1 MDVSDF
7 IKGLKTKANRKAKF
21 STNGTEV
28 ASLPEIYYYG
38 ATREY
43 WAKGK
48 QGNWLPGGV
57 EDVRRRLKKAG
68 LSTSNPEGRD
78 GRRLSDIDEAI
89 LFIQDQ
95 KEVQWVGSLA
105 GYKSGVYEMGGNR
118 ILVRSSPNL
127 IQPNAGDFTMLDGL
141 LVNALG
147 DEQKSYFDGW
157 LRIAVKALYAY
168 SPRVG
173 QALVLV
179 GKRDSGKSLV
189 QNLISLILGGRS
201 ADPYRYMSKGSEF
214 NGDLFGAEHLM
225 VEDKMVDNSFKA
237 RQKFG
242 SQIKEIAATEHHSA
256 HAKRKDAI
264 DLTPFWRLT
273 ISAND
278 EPEKL
283 LILPPMDDDLIDKII
298 ILKFDKHPMPMPT
311 ANGAERKAFWSALMQ
326 ELPYY
331 IFYLLNSQVPSELV
345 SDRYGVTHYHHPEI
359 MDQLYQLTPE
369 FALVELFRAADI
381 EYWEGGA
388 RELEIKLFNNENTKR
403 RAQQLLDYAPN
414 LVTYLKRL
422 HDKKPGIVGYRRAA
436 SGGIWTITSPSND
449 ARE

>member
-1 MDVSDF
+1 
-7 IKGLKTKANRKAKF
+7 
-21 STNGTEV
+21 
-28 ASLPEIYYYG
+28 
-38 ATREY
+38 
-43 WAKGK
+43 
-48 QGNWLPGGV
+48 
-57 EDVRRRLKKAG
+57 
-68 LSTSNPEGRD
+68 
-78 GRRLSDIDEAI
+78 
-89 LFIQDQ
+89 
-95 KEVQWVGSLA
+95 
-105 GYKSGVYEMGGNR
+105 
-118 ILVRSSPNL
+118 
-127 IQPNAGDFTMLDGL
+127 
-141 LVNALG
+141 
-147 DEQKSYFDGW
+147 
-157 LRIAVKALYAY
+157 
-168 SPRVG
+168 
-173 QALVLV
+173 
-179 GKRDSGKSLV
+179 
-189 QNLISLILGGRS
+189 
-201 ADPYRYMSKGSEF
+201 MSKGSEF

-326 ELPYY
+326 ELPHY
-331 IFYLLNSQVPSELV
+331 IFYLLNSVVPSELV
-345 SDRYGVTHYHHPEI
+345 SDRYGVTHYHHPDI

-436 SGGIWTITSPSND
+436 SGGIWTITLPSND
-449 ARE
+449 A